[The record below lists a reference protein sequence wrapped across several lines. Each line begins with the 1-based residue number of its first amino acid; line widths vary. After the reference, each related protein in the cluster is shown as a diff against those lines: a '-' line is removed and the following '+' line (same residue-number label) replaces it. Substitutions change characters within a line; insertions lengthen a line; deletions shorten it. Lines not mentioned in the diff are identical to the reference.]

1 MSKDQ
6 DKVRLEITTQTA
18 QSRSRGGLL
27 KIIIIIALKIIIIIA
42 IVAGVI
48 YGLKKTRY
56 QFIARNFGVV
66 ETGQIY
72 RSGRLTPRMLRK
84 VIAENNIRTILDL
97 GAYHLDSQGEI
108 NEQAISDELG
118 VTRVRFDLKGDGT
131 GNPNYYVQALRMMQ
145 DESTYP
151 LLVHCAAGA
160 QRASGV
166 VLLFRHIVQG
176 VDIAD
181 AYPETFDYKHK
192 PDEWQL
198 LAYIAQYQ
206 HEIAKSLESGEQIPG
221 FEPIEYPLVLSDT
234 DTQ

>member
-6 DKVRLEITTQTA
+6 DKVRLEITTQ
-18 QSRSRGGLL
+18 SKRSKNRGGLL
-27 KIIIIIALKIIIIIA
+27 KIIIIIAL
-42 IVAGVI
+42 VGGVI
-48 YGLKKTRY
+48 YGIKITRY

-66 ETGQIY
+66 EPNQIY

-84 VIAENNIRTILDL
+84 VIADNNIKTILDL
-97 GAYHLDSQGEI
+97 GAYQLGSKGEA
-108 NEQAISDELG
+108 NEQAIADELG
-118 VTRVRFDLKGDGT
+118 VKRVRFELSGDGT

-145 DESTYP
+145 DERTYP

-160 QRASGV
+160 QRASGA

-181 AYPETFDYKHK
+181 AYQETFNYKHK

-206 HEIAKSLESGEQIPG
+206 QKIANSLLTGEQIPG
-221 FEPIEYPLVLSDT
+221 FEPIEYPLVLSET